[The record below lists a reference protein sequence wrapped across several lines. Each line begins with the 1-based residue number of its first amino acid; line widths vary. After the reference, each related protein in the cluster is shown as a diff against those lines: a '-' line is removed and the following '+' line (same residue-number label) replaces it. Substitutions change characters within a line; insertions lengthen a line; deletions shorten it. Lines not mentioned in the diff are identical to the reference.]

1 MKEQQT
7 SWASRGHERKPNAVV
22 RSIYWVADWLGD
34 FGHLVSTT
42 KRGAGRLVMVTVNVV
57 ILLCIL
63 LASAAHSLE
72 LLRYAGA
79 SHGIEYVLLV
89 AWEATFIFSSVV
101 VDQGFQ
107 RGQPRAIV
115 PWLTFFVGLT
125 FVEASNI
132 IGMADNVVGLL
143 IGIFTPILLLLSKLL
158 LAHQFKNRKK
168 IATQPTEEKAPVQTK
183 DVPINI
189 QEKANENPDQNS
201 TEIQVN
207 IQEKKEEISKP
218 KTLEN
223 PEKISKDEPSHTKGS
238 PLIQAGKKSSVKS
251 KKKSNVDLDEI
262 VAIAQRLE
270 AEEKLSRSVLEKE
283 ANTTTHYAKKAMTEL
298 KKKNQQIGGETDDER
313 RKSDRSLAV

>member
-168 IATQPTEEKAPVQTK
+168 IATPSTEEKPALKPEPALEKSGETPTQTPVEKVGEELANPTEK
-183 DVPINI
+183 PS
-189 QEKANENPDQNS
+189 EKAGEKEQQGKSS
-201 TEIQVN
+201 TTV
-207 IQEKKEEISKP
+207 KP
-218 KTLEN
+218 AKTLRKPAN
-223 PEKISKDEPSHTKGS
+223 KKRKKPAKTP
-238 PLIQAGKKSSVKS
+238 AGEVDYEAIIEVAKKLQNQHPKVGRT
-251 KKKSNVDLDEI
+251 LL
-262 VAIAQRLE
+262 A
-270 AEEKLSRSVLEKE
+270 KE
-283 ANTTTHYAKKAMTEL
+283 ANTTPHHARIALEML
-298 KKKNQQIGGETDDER
+298 KVDRVGGETDDER